1 MTGSGVNEFSGLVAG
16 IVQASQAAGN
26 SEGVDVTDLITTWSP
41 LIARARDSSVADA
54 LDAQATFYWEASTL
68 LDPAKTV
75 ADLQGEE
82 SMSAILDA
90 QIRTMREV
98 SNRLRRRAAE
108 WRGLPPEDQ
117 AIHEMAAGGV
127 TPAPPAAAAAVAG
140 SLTAVMGEIVA
151 AYLVGH
157 PELDP
162 ARDMISFEFREGES
176 GWYVAGHILI
186 QHPPG
191 APLAPLDDDECDCAC
206 CMVRDR
212 KCYCNNSGKP
222 KTKWCKCA
230 PCKTARDEG
239 RTAQEG

>member
-1 MTGSGVNEFSGLVAG
+1 MSGSGVNEFSGLVAG
-16 IVQASQAAGN
+16 IVQASQAAAGN

-41 LIARARDSSVADA
+41 LIARARDASVADA

-127 TPAPPAAAAAVAG
+127 TPAAPPAAAAAVAG
-140 SLTAVMGEIVA
+140 PLTAVMGEIVA
-151 AYLVGH
+151 AYLVEH

-191 APLAPLDDDECDCAC
+191 LPVPPAAPDCAC
-206 CMVRDR
+206 ACCLVGDGL
-212 KCYCNNSGKP
+212 CYCEGP
-222 KTKWCKCA
+222 KAKMCKCG
-230 PCKTARDEG
+230 PCKKAREDMK
-239 RTAQEG
+239 